1 MSFEPE
7 REPLPAFTRAFGLR
21 IALWYATLFIVGS
34 TAIVFLTYILTATS
48 LAQRDRQLINA
59 KLGDYA
65 AAYRRGGLAQLAE
78 TVRAEQRTAPERLFV
93 RVVDRGREAVVLSD
107 SEGWNPAQLETAS
120 LRLVDG
126 TLVQV
131 GKSTEA
137 REDLLARF
145 RAVLGIV
152 TLSMVVI
159 ALTGGFLV
167 TRSAVLPIRQLTD
180 AVRRII
186 RTGRTDARV
195 PLTGPGGGDD
205 AIDELTVLFNTMLDK
220 IEGLVT
226 AMRGS
231 LDNVSHDLR
240 TPLTRLRG
248 QAEMALAGPPDL
260 DRYREALADA
270 VEEADR
276 VLVMLT
282 TLMDISEAE
291 SGAMQLQREPVPLAD
306 VVARAVD
313 LYRDVAD
320 AKGVSLEVQVGGGRQ
335 FSSGSTARSGE
346 QPVVL
351 GDRTRLEQV
360 AANLIDNAIKYTPPG
375 GRVRVAV
382 GEAGGRA
389 EISVHDTGPGIP
401 PDELPRIWDRLFRG
415 DASRAERGLGLGL
428 SLVRAIAT
436 AHGGTAEVSSEPGRG
451 ATFVV
456 RLPQSG

>member
-1 MSFEPE
+1 MSSDPE
-7 REPLPAFTRAFGLR
+7 NGVSPPYMQPLFTRAFGLR

-34 TAIVFLTYILTATS
+34 VAIVMLTYVLTATS
-48 LAQRDRQLINA
+48 LAQRDRQLINQ

-65 AAYRRGGLAQLAE
+65 AAYRRGGLDQLAE
-78 TVRAEQRTAPERLFV
+78 TVGAEQRTAPERLFV
-93 RVVDRGREAVVLSD
+93 RVADRGSEAIVWSNA
-107 SEGWNPAQLETAS
+107 EGWNPAQLETGS
-120 LRLVDG
+120 LRLADG

-137 REDLLARF
+137 REELLARF

-152 TLSMVVI
+152 TLSIVAI

-167 TRSAVLPIRQLTD
+167 TRSAVVPIRRLTQ

-195 PLTGPGGGDD
+195 PLPPGSPSGDD
-205 AIDELTVLFNTMLDK
+205 AIDELTTLFNAMLDK

-226 AMRGS
+226 AMRAS

-240 TPLTRLRG
+240 TPLTHLRG
-248 QAEMALAGPPDL
+248 AAEMALAGPPDV
-260 DRYREALADA
+260 DRYREALADC

-276 VLVMLT
+276 VLVMLN

-291 SGAMQLQREPVPLAD
+291 SGAMQLQREPVRLED

-313 LYRDVAD
+313 LYRDVAE
-320 AKGVSLEVQVGGGRQ
+320 AKGVTIQIRLKPDPTSADPTSLVM
-335 FSSGSTARSGE
+335 
-346 QPVVL
+346 

-360 AANLIDNAIKYTPPG
+360 AANLIDNAVKYTPTRG
-375 GRVRVAV
+375 HVEVTVGRDDGHAVLTVR
-382 GEAGGRA
+382 
-389 EISVHDTGPGIP
+389 DTGVGIQ

-415 DASRAERGLGLGL
+415 DASRTERGLGLGL
-428 SLVRAIAT
+428 SLVRAIIE
-436 AHGGTAEVSSEPGRG
+436 AHGGTVEVESEPGSG
-451 ATFVV
+451 STFTVNLS
-456 RLPQSG
+456 RL